1 MSAQLLSSKTV
12 IQEEAPTS
20 KTITGVGTA
29 IVACLGLT
37 PKGPVGVATL
47 LTSYDQFVKIFG
59 ADFAGG
65 IAASAV
71 RGFFSGGGERMYFT
85 RVVHYSDITLPNSK
99 TSAPGTLNLLNSNVA
114 AAPAQVTGVNTGP
127 FALTSGDT
135 LVIDRDGAGQSTAT
149 FTATAG
155 QITNS
160 ATEPHNLVNN
170 QTLQVKVNGG
180 PTQTIVFTSG
190 QFSDI
195 ANATDVEVRA
205 AIAAILTNCTVTVQS
220 GTIRITSNRKGTSSA
235 VEIVA
240 GTARAELGF
249 AVSVDTGTG
258 NVADLSAVTP
268 AEIKTIVEAA
278 VSDVTVANVGGLI
291 RMVATTAGPTGKI
304 QVMSP
309 STADDELG
317 LDNTL
322 HNGTSAGG
330 GTATLQVDSK
340 YDGAYA
346 NDLSILIG
354 QPTSGLVNATTD
366 FNLYVLYKGVVVE
379 TFPNATM
386 LDTADRHIEK
396 LVNDVASGSRWITVT
411 DLQTN
416 PGPSGVTAERPIN
429 SPGAPPVAF
438 GPLSGGNDG
447 LSGLAEIDFVGDP
460 SSRLGFNSFD
470 LIHDPDTLICPE
482 MATPAVHSAGLTYC
496 SVTRKGQMFF
506 IMDPPQGLTAEAM
519 NTYVVTTAALKNTTE
534 DGAIYWPRV
543 KVLNPN
549 PAIFGPASTI
559 LIPPSGHI
567 AGMFARNDGAKL
579 GGIYEPPGGVERGQ
593 LPGVLGLE
601 TNEVLDERVRDLI
614 APNLINPITQLRGQP
629 IAVDDVQ
636 TLLAGGNFPT
646 IAERRGVTFIERSI
660 EDGTQWARLRN
671 NDDTL
676 RGALFRTCDAFL
688 LIQMRLGA
696 FRSRNPDTA
705 FFVDTGTGINPVSEQ
720 FAGRVNTRIGLATQ
734 KPARFLIFSFSQ
746 DTRALDEEL
755 AAG

>member
-1 MSAQLLSSKTV
+1 MSAQLLSSKIV
-12 IQEEAPTS
+12 IEETAPTS
-20 KTITGVGTA
+20 KTIQGVGTGVCA
-29 IVACLGLT
+29 ALGVT
-37 PKGPVGVATL
+37 PKGPVGIATL

-65 IAASAV
+65 YAAAVV
-71 RGFFSGGGERMYFT
+71 RGFFNGGGQRMYFT

-99 TSAPGTLNLLNSNVA
+99 TSAPGTLSLLNSSIVA
-114 AAPAQVTGVNTGP
+114 AAAQVTGANTGP

-135 LVIDRDGAGQSTAT
+135 LVIDRDGAGQATAT
-149 FTATAG
+149 FTAVAG

-160 ATEPHNLVNN
+160 ATAPHSLGNN

-190 QFSDI
+190 QFVDI
-195 ANATDVEVRA
+195 ANATDAEVRV

-240 GTARAELGF
+240 GTARAELAF
-249 AVSVDTGTG
+249 AIGVDTGTG
-258 NVADLSAVTP
+258 NVADLSAVTA
-268 AEIKTIVEAA
+268 AEIKTIVELA
-278 VSDVTVANVGGLI
+278 VSGVTVANVGGLI
-291 RMVATTAGPTGKI
+291 RIAATTTGPTGKV

-346 NDLSILIG
+346 NDLSILISNA
-354 QPTSGLVNATTD
+354 TSGIATE
-366 FNLYVLYKGVVVE
+366 FNLAVYYKGILVE
-379 TFPNATM
+379 TWPNATM

-396 LVNDVASGSRWITVT
+396 LVNDPVNGSRWIAVA
-411 DLQTN
+411 DLQAN
-416 PGPSGVTAERPIN
+416 PGPSGVAAERPIN
-429 SPGAPPVAF
+429 SPGAPVVAF
-438 GPLSGGNDG
+438 GPMTGGNDG
-447 LSGLAEIDFVGDP
+447 LVGLSENDFVGDS

-470 LIHDPDTLICPE
+470 LFHEPDLLICPE

-496 SVTRKGQMFF
+496 SVKRKGQMFF
-506 IMDPPQGLTAEAM
+506 IMDPPQGLTADAV

-534 DGAIYWPRV
+534 DGVFYWPRV

-549 PAIFGPASTI
+549 PSIFGSASTI
-559 LIPPSGHI
+559 LIPPCGHI
-567 AGMFARNDGAKL
+567 AGMFARNDGATV
-579 GGIYEPPGGVERGQ
+579 GGIYLPPGGVERGQ

-601 TNEVLDERVRDLI
+601 TQEVLDENVRDLI

-646 IAERRGVTFIERSI
+646 VAERRGVTFIERSV

-671 NDDTL
+671 NDDEL
-676 RGALFRTCDAFL
+676 RGAIFRTVEAFL
-688 LIQMRLGA
+688 LLQMRAGA
-696 FRSRNPDTA
+696 FRSRDPETA
-705 FFVDTGTGINPVSEQ
+705 FFVDTGTGINPASEA
-720 FAGRVNTRIGLATQ
+720 FAGRVNVRVGLATQ
-734 KPARFLIFSFSQ
+734 KPARFIIFSFSQ

-755 AAG
+755 AAAS